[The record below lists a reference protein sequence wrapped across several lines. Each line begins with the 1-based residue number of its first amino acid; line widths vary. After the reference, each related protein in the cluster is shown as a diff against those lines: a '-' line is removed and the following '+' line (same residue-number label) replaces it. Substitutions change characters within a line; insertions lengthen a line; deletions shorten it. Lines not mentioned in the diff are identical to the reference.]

1 MVPMHHASPI
11 LVRGVTTRPDRRMD
25 SRLRGN
31 DGISGK
37 DGIGGLPDFFSSL
50 LASFRPLATT
60 AMFAAGFLVA
70 TVLVIT

>member
-1 MVPMHHASPI
+1 
-11 LVRGVTTRPDRRMD
+11 MD